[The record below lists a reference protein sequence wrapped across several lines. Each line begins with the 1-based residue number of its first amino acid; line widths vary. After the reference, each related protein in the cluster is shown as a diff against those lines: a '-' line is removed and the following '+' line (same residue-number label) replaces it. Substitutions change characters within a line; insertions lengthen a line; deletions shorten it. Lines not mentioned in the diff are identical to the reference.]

1 MTQATEHE
9 INQLTLK
16 ELSLDAAKLWAQIE
30 EATELG
36 EKGKVE
42 QLLQDLMAIQDGME
56 IKIDAIAWVVDQLNL
71 DLQVW
76 EERKARVIELHD
88 QVIKRRKTQLEEIK
102 RTLIYLHEKGLINDK
117 NYGKEREI
125 EIRNNPPKVA
135 NLILEV
141 EDEDFPDEFRIIKYE
156 ANNKAILDAYK
167 SGKDVSKI
175 AEVTIGRQVR
185 FKVQSGGK
193 NRNKKISGYT

>member
-1 MTQATEHE
+1 MTQAQMRE

-36 EKGKVE
+36 EEGKVK

-56 IKIDAIAWVVDQLNL
+56 FKIDSIAWVVDQLNL
-71 DLQVW
+71 DLEVW
-76 EERKARVIELHD
+76 EERKTRAVELHD
-88 QVIKRRKTQLEEIK
+88 QVILRRKTQLEEIK
-102 RTLIYLHEKGLINDK
+102 RTLIYLHEIGVINDK
-117 NYGKEREI
+117 NIGKEREI
-125 EIRNNPPKVA
+125 EIRDNPPKVA
-135 NLILEV
+135 NLVVEV
-141 EDEDFPDEFRIIKYE
+141 DDEDFPDEFRTIKYQ

-175 AEVTIGRQVR
+175 ALVTIGKQVR
-185 FKVQSGGK
+185 FKVKSGGK
-193 NRNKKISGYT
+193 TRNKKN

>member
-1 MTQATEHE
+1 MTQAQMRE

-36 EKGKVE
+36 EEGKVK

-56 IKIDAIAWVVDQLNL
+56 FKIDSIAWVVDQLNL
-71 DLQVW
+71 DLEVW
-76 EERKARVIELHD
+76 ELRKTRAVELHD
-88 QVIKRRKTQLEEIK
+88 QVISRRKTQLEEIK
-102 RTLIYLHEKGLINDK
+102 RTLIYLHEIGLINDK
-117 NYGKEREI
+117 NIGKEREI
-125 EIRNNPPKVA
+125 EIRDNPPKVA
-135 NLILEV
+135 NLVVEV
-141 EDEDFPDEFRIIKYE
+141 DDEDFPDEFRTIKYQ

-175 AEVTIGRQVR
+175 ALVTIGKQVR

-193 NRNKKISGYT
+193 TRNNKNRD

>member
-1 MTQATEHE
+1 MTQAQMRE

-36 EKGKVE
+36 EEGKVE
-42 QLLQDLMAIQDGME
+42 ELLQDFMAIQDGME
-56 IKIDAIAWVVDQLNL
+56 TKIDSIAWVVDQLNL
-71 DLQVW
+71 DLEVC
-76 EERKARVIELHD
+76 ELRKTRAVELHD
-88 QVIKRRKTQLEEIK
+88 QVISRRKTQLEEIK
-102 RTLIYLHEKGLINDK
+102 RTLIYLHEIGVINDK
-117 NYGKEREI
+117 NIGKEREI
-125 EIRNNPPKVA
+125 EIRDNPPKVA
-135 NLILEV
+135 NLVVEV
-141 EDEDFPDEFRIIKYE
+141 DDEDFPDEFRTIKYQ

-175 AEVTIGRQVR
+175 ALVTIGKQVR

-193 NRNKKISGYT
+193 TRNKKTRDQ

>member
-1 MTQATEHE
+1 MTQAEMRE

-36 EKGKVE
+36 EEGKVK

-56 IKIDAIAWVVDQLNL
+56 TKIDSISWVVDQLNL
-71 DLQVW
+71 DLEVW
-76 EERKARVIELHD
+76 ELRKTRAVELHD
-88 QVIKRRKTQLEEIK
+88 QVILRRKTQLEEIK
-102 RTLIYLHEKGLINDK
+102 RTLIYLHEIGLINDK
-117 NYGKEREI
+117 NIGKEREI
-125 EIRNNPPKVA
+125 EIRDNPPKVA
-135 NLILEV
+135 NLVVEV
-141 EDEDFPDEFRIIKYE
+141 DDEDFPDEFRTIKYQ

-175 AEVTIGRQVR
+175 ALVTIGKQVR

-193 NRNKKISGYT
+193 TRNKKTRDQ